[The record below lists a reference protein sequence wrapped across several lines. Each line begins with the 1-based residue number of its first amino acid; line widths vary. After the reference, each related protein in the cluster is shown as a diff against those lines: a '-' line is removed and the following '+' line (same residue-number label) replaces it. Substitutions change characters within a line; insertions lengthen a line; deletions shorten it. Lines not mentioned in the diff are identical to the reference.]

1 MRNYI
6 IFIVLTNLFDINLI
20 NCRVVDKP
28 GFDRHI
34 KISVN
39 GLNHYD
45 ELSRLTHL
53 NDAIEFVEQQKV
65 KTSDLNKN
73 TAKNA
78 ILFLGDGM
86 SMPVLTASRIY
97 VGGEKSSLSFEEFP
111 FVAMSKTYCVD
122 KNVADSA
129 CSATGNRFFYCFHS
143 MFN

>member
-20 NCRVVDKP
+20 NCGVVDKP

-45 ELSRLTHL
+45 ELSRHTHL
-53 NDAIEFVEQQKV
+53 NDAIEFVGQQKV

-129 CSATGNRFFYCFHS
+129 CSATGNRFFYCFYS